1 MANITNGDDAAK
13 DNSPFPSLSDMDL
26 DMWRARERR
35 NPDRTRTIEAPD
47 GPVCTVCSTNESGL
61 DDATARRIEMLGDLY
76 EALRRAA
83 EKMSVAGMDVAQE
96 SQVLSEF
103 VTPKAFK

>member
-1 MANITNGDDAAK
+1 MVDKINDDAAK
-13 DNSPFPSLSDMDL
+13 DDSPFPSLSDMDL
-26 DMWRARERR
+26 DMWRADYNLEANGSRR
-35 NPDRTRTIEAPD
+35 ILAPL
-47 GPVCTVCSTNESGL
+47 GPVCFVCSTNEEGL
-61 DDATARRIEMLGDLY
+61 RDATARRIEMVGDLY

-83 EKMSVAGMDVAQE
+83 EKMSAAAMDVAQE